1 MLKAENLSLSY
12 QDGRTRRLIFSN
24 VSLTVEEG
32 DFVAILGPSGSGKSS
47 LLYILS
53 TLRAAD
59 SGRISLNDVVI
70 SDTKKTCELRYQ
82 NFGFIFQ
89 QHFLIPHLSVLENVM
104 AADYRVKRRKEAIE
118 LLEQLGLGDHIRK
131 RPHELSGGERQ
142 RVAIA
147 RALVKKPRIIF
158 ADEPTASLDGRT
170 AGEIIKLLTAH
181 CKDASIVC
189 TTHDPAILPKTCK
202 VAHLTDGNLLL

>member
-59 SGRISLNDVVI
+59 SGRVSVNDLVTP
-70 SDTKKTCELRYQ
+70 DTKKT
-82 NFGFIFQ
+82 
-89 QHFLIPHLSVLENVM
+89 S
-104 AADYRVKRRKEAIE
+104 
-118 LLEQLGLGDHIRK
+118 
-131 RPHELSGGERQ
+131 
-142 RVAIA
+142 
-147 RALVKKPRIIF
+147 
-158 ADEPTASLDGRT
+158 
-170 AGEIIKLLTAH
+170 
-181 CKDASIVC
+181 
-189 TTHDPAILPKTCK
+189 
-202 VAHLTDGNLLL
+202 